1 MVRTKFIKNLDDIKH
16 TKEDTTRLTLVV
28 KQSVKKEFDE
38 YVKKYNINVS
48 KLFNDI
54 VLPTLIEDFKK
65 LEQKQKQ
72 K

>member
-1 MVRTKFIKNLDDIKH
+1 MARTKFIKSLDEIKH

-28 KQSVKKEFDE
+28 KQSIKNEFDE

-65 LEQKQKQ
+65 LEQEQKQ